1 MMSEIFK
8 VILLF
13 FSTTP
18 VALHFTDFSSKYCS
32 QIFINQ
38 PNFPYQKKY
47 IVVIYNLLFWCS
59 ELDLSDIK

>member
-1 MMSEIFK
+1 MSEIFK

-13 FSTTP
+13 FL

-47 IVVIYNLLFWCS
+47 IVVIYNLLF
-59 ELDLSDIK
+59 